1 MKRQLITAAVVFAAV
16 FATGTFTTGCSSMYY
31 SALENIGIPK
41 RELVVKRVEA
51 ARESQTEASAQF
63 QSALDRFRSV
73 VTTHPGK
80 LEEQYNELKDAL
92 EKSEAKAQAVHDRI
106 AALEDVSEALFD
118 EWKDELGQYQNDRLR
133 RMSEQELEQT
143 KRRYYRMITAMKQAE
158 ARIEPV
164 LQPLRD
170 DVLFLKHNLNAKAI
184 GDLQGE
190 LNTIT
195 GNVDVLVRDL
205 EEAVSE
211 ADRFIQEM
219 QISGR
224 A

>member
-1 MKRQLITAAVVFAAV
+1 
-16 FATGTFTTGCSSMYY
+16 MYY
-31 SALENIGIPK
+31 SAMETVGIPK
-41 RELVVKRVEA
+41 RDLVVKRVEA

-80 LEEQYNELKDAL
+80 LDEQYRELKDEL
-92 EKSEAKAQAVHDRI
+92 DKSEAKAQAVHDRI
-106 AALEDVSEALFD
+106 ASLEDVSEALFD
-118 EWKDELGQYQNDRLR
+118 EWRDELDQYQNDRLR
-133 RMSEQELEQT
+133 RMSEEELEHT

-158 ARIEPV
+158 NRIEPV
-164 LQPLRD
+164 LRPLRD

-184 GDLQGE
+184 GGLQEE

-195 GNVDVLVRDL
+195 GNVDVLVRDM

-219 QISGR
+219 ETSDR
-224 A
+224 P